1 MVGFYR
7 KFCKNF
13 AVVAEPLTKLL
24 QKRHKFT
31 WEHNQ
36 QQAFERVKMLLTTAP
51 VLTMPDFK
59 KPFIIH
65 VDASDVGVGAVLMQ
79 EDVHKLEH
87 PICYFSK
94 KFNGA
99 QKNYCT
105 SEKEALG
112 LISALQQF
120 EFYIS
125 PAQFP
130 IDVFT
135 DHNPLVFL
143 NRTRNRNQRLLRW
156 SLILQEYTLNIRHI
170 PGKHN
175 VVADALSR
183 GL

>member
-1 MVGFYR
+1 LGHVVGRGGIKPVEAKVEAIMNFPTSMSKSQLMRFLGMVGFYW

-59 KPFIIH
+59 KPFIIN
-65 VDASDVGVGAVLMQ
+65 VGASDVGVGAVLMQ

-112 LISALQQF
+112 LISALQ
-120 EFYIS
+120 
-125 PAQFP
+125 
-130 IDVFT
+130 
-135 DHNPLVFL
+135 
-143 NRTRNRNQRLLRW
+143 
-156 SLILQEYTLNIRHI
+156 
-170 PGKHN
+170 
-175 VVADALSR
+175 
-183 GL
+183 